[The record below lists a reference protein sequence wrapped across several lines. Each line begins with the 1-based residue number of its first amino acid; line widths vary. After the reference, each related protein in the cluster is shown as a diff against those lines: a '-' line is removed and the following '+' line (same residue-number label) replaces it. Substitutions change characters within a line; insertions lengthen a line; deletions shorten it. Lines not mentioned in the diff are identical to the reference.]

1 MRTSNLY
8 TYRIHTVLNQSYPTL
23 APEEAMEEL
32 WNKLCERLYEE
43 LNKRI
48 PDLRWFN
55 LEVHFLDSIEDLEK
69 AAFLSQ
75 AFP

>member
-1 MRTSNLY
+1 
-8 TYRIHTVLNQSYPTL
+8 
-23 APEEAMEEL
+23 MEEL